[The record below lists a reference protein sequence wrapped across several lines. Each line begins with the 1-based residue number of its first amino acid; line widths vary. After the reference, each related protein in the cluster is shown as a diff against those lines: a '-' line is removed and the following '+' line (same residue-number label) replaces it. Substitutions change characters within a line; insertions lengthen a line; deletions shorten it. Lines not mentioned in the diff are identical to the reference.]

1 MSRSVAI
8 TGATGFIGAAVARA
22 LAGRGW
28 RIKVLTRASSRLDRL
43 GSTPVEPVVGALE
56 DEAALRRLVSGVEAV
71 VHCAGAVRGAS
82 RADFDRVNVEGLG
95 RLVMA
100 AAEQRPPPRFLSLSS
115 LAARQPGLSYYAASK
130 REGERVLSSA
140 SGGVSWTVLRPPAVY
155 GPGDRELMPLF
166 LWMRRGLAPIPGV
179 ARARFSLLFVDDLAS
194 AVLEWLNRGG
204 GERAVLELHDGKPGG
219 YEWQDLIETVERL
232 RGRRPIRLRVPVAGL
247 RVAGLAGLVA
257 ARIGGYSPM
266 LTPGKVREL
275 THPDWVCDN
284 QRISLELGWS
294 PRVQLESGLRHTL
307 EWPDSSRI

>member
-1 MSRSVAI
+1 M

-22 LAGRGW
+22 LAGGGW
-28 RIKVLTRASSRLDRL
+28 RTKVLTRASSSLDRL
-43 GSTPVEPVVGALE
+43 GATTAERVEGSLE
-56 DEAALRRLVSGVEAV
+56 DEAALRRLVSGVEAI

-95 RLVMA
+95 RLLMA
-100 AAEQRPPPRFLSLSS
+100 AAEQHPPPRFLALSS
-115 LAARQPGLSYYAASK
+115 LAARQPGLSHYAASK

-166 LWMRRGLAPIPGV
+166 LWMRRGLAFIPGV
-179 ARARFSLLFVDDLAS
+179 AHARFSLLFVDDLAS

-204 GERAVLELHDGKPGG
+204 GERAVLDLHDGKPGG
-219 YEWQDLIETVERL
+219 YRWQDLIDIVARL
-232 RGRRPIRLRVPVAGL
+232 RGRSPTRLRIPATGL

-257 ARIGGYSPM
+257 ARIGGYPPM

-307 EWPDSSRI
+307 EWPGSARI